1 MKKTVSFLILSVFA
15 VSAAMAA
22 GEAEF
27 GRGLAVL
34 KAELAAGAPDLKLP
48 EPELKAVIV
57 REGTRQYVRVSGYV
71 SLSGSAWMQQDGG
84 YTSFNFSGYTTV
96 RDSSGR
102 VTSNSVRVSSYEGL
116 WLRPGQYIHHSVR
129 PNMSVSLYKDGKYVG
144 STTVSGYIS
153 VSGWP
158 SSNYVTLNGSGYLE
172 GSLYITE

>member
-1 MKKTVSFLILSVFA
+1 MKKTIFALVLSVFA
-15 VSAAMAA
+15 VSAVSAA

-27 GRGLAVL
+27 GKGLAVL
-34 KAELAAGAPDLKLP
+34 KAEVAAGAPDLGLP
-48 EPELKAVIV
+48 EPRIEATITRIGDREYVHV
-57 REGTRQYVRVSGYV
+57 RGYV
-71 SLSGSAWMQQDGG
+71 SLSGSAWMPKDGG

-102 VTSNSVRVSSYEGL
+102 VTSNSVRVSSYEGI
-116 WLRPGQYIHHSVR
+116 WLRPGQYVNHSVR
-129 PNMSVSLYKDGKYVG
+129 PNVSVSLYKDGKYAG

-158 SSNYVTLNGSGYLE
+158 SSNYVTLNGSGYVE